1 MPDPNDTTNE
11 AVVFTAGA
19 AKLDDATIARLRDE
33 YGLELRVRSS
43 HAAVSDA
50 LRGIGDVAVVYFDKT
65 SPGYD
70 KVFDKTSPGSQV
82 MDVVNPVDLAVRVQ
96 DIERRIGRPVQ

>member
-1 MPDPNDTTNE
+1 M
-11 AVVFTAGA
+11 
-19 AKLDDATIARLRDE
+19 
-33 YGLELRVRSS
+33 GLNCESGRPTPPCQTHFEESE
-43 HAAVSDA
+43 
-50 LRGIGDVAVVYFDKT
+50 T